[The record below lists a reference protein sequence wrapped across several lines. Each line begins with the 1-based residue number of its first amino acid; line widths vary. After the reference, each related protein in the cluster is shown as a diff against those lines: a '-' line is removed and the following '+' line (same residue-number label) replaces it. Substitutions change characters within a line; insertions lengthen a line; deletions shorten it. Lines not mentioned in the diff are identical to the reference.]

1 MVPKF
6 FKMELMIQEHLMFPN
21 YSRSKGISNGSMD
34 FDNACPWNPNYLKL
48 LGTKLSCNG
57 CYKHL
62 VQIMSQKLFADGV
75 LIRGDKYLMNSPSD
89 HFQRMEHLTDK
100 IYEWSQRQ
108 RKAAEDALY
117 ETHGALSI
125 SIILVIVILFV
136 GFVKLVKDSLRRC
149 LM

>member
-1 MVPKF
+1 
-6 FKMELMIQEHLMFPN
+6 
-21 YSRSKGISNGSMD
+21 
-34 FDNACPWNPNYLKL
+34 
-48 LGTKLSCNG
+48 
-57 CYKHL
+57 
-62 VQIMSQKLFADGV
+62 MSQKLFADGV
-75 LIRGDKYLMNSPSD
+75 LIRGDKYLMNSHSD